1 MKNKN
6 RMKTKIYLFLIAL
19 IFISCSG
26 NKQQKMNEKI
36 QDEITLNID
45 EIENE
50 NTEINTVLTQ
60 DSVIEDDN
68 TSALIDESDDNI
80 NYDPTDELVEKAAAT
95 IIEMVKNRD
104 KKGISKIIN
113 HYPFEREYPVPP
125 VKDEKDFIERFDE
138 IFDSKLI
145 TKIINK
151 TPKNWEAFGWRG
163 MGLYFTSETG
173 NYSNYFATNL
183 LLGFLTDSVGNPF
196 IHLIGRSETEAKKAE
211 RIIELERKELHESL
225 KSFLYPVVLV
235 ETPTRLV
242 RIDRINKKDTIIG
255 NHEWKIGYRYAS
267 WKRGSSIS
275 DKPDLIL
282 TDGIQIVGGTADVT
296 SYLFKNDN
304 YVYSCELGVWVSQL
318 NIGYFT
324 IYENAE
330 IDENGFLNYGDFL
343 SYEGDDSGSGI
354 EVVYWSE
361 RSKLK

>member
-1 MKNKN
+1 
-6 RMKTKIYLFLIAL
+6 MKTKNYLFLIAL

-26 NKQQKMNEKI
+26 NKPQKMNEKI
-36 QDEITLNID
+36 QDEITLKID

-138 IFDSKLI
+138 IFDSKMI
-145 TKIINK
+145 TKIKNK
-151 TPKNWEAFGWRG
+151 TPKDWEDFGWRG
-163 MGLYFTSETG
+163 LYLTEKIDDYVSLF
-173 NYSNYFATNL
+173 
-183 LLGFLTDSVGNPF
+183 LGFDADSVGNPF
-196 IHLIGRSETEAKKAE
+196 IHLIEYSETEVKKAKML
-211 RIIELERKELHESL
+211 IELERKELHESL

-235 ETPTRLV
+235 ETPTKLV
-242 RIDRINKKDTIIG
+242 RIDRINEKDSIMG
-255 NHEWKIGYRYAS
+255 NYNWEIGYRYAQ
-267 WKRGSSIS
+267 WKKGSSIS

-330 IDENGFLNYGDFL
+330 IDEDGWLTYGKNLTFD
-343 SYEGDDSGSGI
+343 EGDDSGSGI